1 MPSEPRSAVAPRVV
15 LDTNIVVS
23 GLLWRGTAYRVLEIG
38 RAQTVLFITSPALI
52 EELRAVLNRDKFM
65 ERYERIDESA
75 YSVLDSKT
83 TRLVVAATIPLTVVA
98 DPSDDLVLACAKAA
112 DADYI
117 VTGDPHLLRLGSY
130 EDIPS

>member
-1 MPSEPRSAVAPRVV
+1 VV